1 MRVAM
6 WRRLRKLGAVY
17 MNEGIWVMPN
27 VPEMKLGVDAAM
39 REIQNFDGS
48 ASAFVS
54 RDLDVAQQARL
65 RARILAARDEE
76 YAELDGQIERFF
88 THVQHATE
96 TRRYT
101 FAEVEELEE
110 EVAKLEVWLKEIQG
124 RDFFRSPQYDVN
136 LEALRRAKGELQAF
150 TERAYAE
157 SPEDVAREMGPSE

>member
-27 VPEMKLGVDAAM
+27 VPEMRVGVDVAI

-54 RDLDVAQQARL
+54 RDVDLSQQGRL

-76 YAELDGQIERFF
+76 YAELSGQTDRFF
-88 THVQHATE
+88 AHVQHATD

-110 EVAKLEVWLKEIQG
+110 EIAKIEGWLAEIRN
-124 RDFFRSPQYDVN
+124 RDFFLSPQYQLN
-136 LEALRRAKGELQAF
+136 KQATQRAHEVLQAF

-157 SPEDVAREMGPSE
+157 SPEDVARDRHPSQ